1 VSVLVVGSVALDS
14 VETPFGNVNEVL
26 GGSAVYFTTAAS
38 LYTKVNLVGV
48 VGTDFSTE
56 HIRFLTDRGV
66 DTRGLEITEG
76 QTFRWVG
83 RYDYEQHITQ
93 TLDTRLNVFA
103 DFHPTLPPGYEE
115 SELVFLA
122 NIDPDL
128 QCEVLDQV
136 RGAKLRV
143 VDTMNFWIRG
153 KGESLC
159 RAISAVDIVIMDESE
174 VRLISQSQNTIAAAK
189 SILRLGPRAVIVK
202 RGEYGA
208 IMVSDDDYFVAPA
221 YPVDQVK
228 DPTGAG
234 DSFAG
239 GFLGY
244 LDQAKELAPQ
254 ALRQAIIHGTAV
266 ASFTIAEFSID
277 GLRSLRRAD
286 IDQRYRELWKFTH
299 FDEKER
305 LYES

>member
-1 VSVLVVGSVALDS
+1 MSVLVVGSVALDT
-14 VETPFGNVNEVL
+14 VETPFGSVTEVL
-26 GGSAVYFTTAAS
+26 GGSAVYFAAATS

-48 VGTDFSTE
+48 VGTDFPAE
-56 HIRFLTDRGV
+56 HIRFLAERGV
-66 DTRGLEITEG
+66 DTRGLAVVEG

-83 RYDYEQHITQ
+83 CYDYEQNITQ

-103 DFHPTLPPGYEE
+103 DFHPTLPPGYEG

-128 QCEVLDQV
+128 QYEVLSQV
-136 RGAKLRV
+136 SGARLRV

-153 KGESLC
+153 KGESL
-159 RAISAVDIVIMDESE
+159 RRTISAVDIVIMDESE
-174 VRLISQSQNTIAAAK
+174 VRLLARSQNVIAAAK
-189 SILRLGPRAVIVK
+189 SILEMGPRAVIIK

-208 IMVSDDDYFVAPA
+208 LMVSDTDYFVAPA
-221 YPVDQVK
+221 YPVAQVK

-239 GFLGY
+239 GLLGY
-244 LDQAKELAPQ
+244 LDQAKEITPQ
-254 ALRQAIIHGTAV
+254 ALRKAIVHGTIV
-266 ASFTIAEFSID
+266 ASFTIADFSID

-286 IDQRYRELWKFTH
+286 IAHRYREFKRFTH
-299 FDEKER
+299 FDDKE
-305 LYES
+305 STS

>member
-1 VSVLVVGSVALDS
+1 MSVLVVGSVALDS
-14 VETPFGNVNEVL
+14 VETPFGSVTEVL
-26 GGSAVYFTTAAS
+26 GGSAVYFATAAS
-38 LYTKVNLVGV
+38 LYTKVNMVGV
-48 VGTDFSTE
+48 VGTDFPAE
-56 HIRFLTDRGV
+56 HIRFLTERGV
-66 DTRGLEITEG
+66 DTRGLEVVEG

-83 RYDYEQHITQ
+83 RYDYEQHVTQ

-103 DFHPTLPPGYEE
+103 DFHPTLHPGYED

-128 QCEVLDQV
+128 QCEVLSQV

-159 RAISAVDIVIMDESE
+159 RAIGAVDIVIMDESE
-174 VRLISQSQNTIAAAK
+174 VRLLTQSQNVIAAAK

-202 RGEYGA
+202 RGEYGS
-208 IMVSDDDYFVAPA
+208 IMVSDDDYFIAPA

-239 GFLGY
+239 GFIGY
-244 LDQAKELAPQ
+244 LDQAKELTPQ

-266 ASFTIAEFSID
+266 ASFAISEFTID
-277 GLRSLRRAD
+277 GLRSLSKAD
-286 IDQRYRELWKFTH
+286 IEQRYYQLRTFTR
-299 FDEKER
+299 FDDEENI
-305 LYES
+305 L